1 MEHVNGVRYILR
13 NGGTGPAVN
22 VTTVRAGEP
31 DQCRDLPNGV
41 TIGPGEGHEFII
53 LTAMGLPVPTSIQLT
68 WDGQATPIALPVPQ

>member
-1 MEHVNGVRYILR
+1 MDRIAGVRYIVR

-22 VTTVRAGEP
+22 VTTVQAGEP

-53 LTAMGLPVPTSIQLT
+53 LTAMGLPIPTSIHLT
-68 WDGQATPIALPVPQ
+68 WDGQTTPVALPVPQ